1 MRNRV
6 LLGGLA
12 AVLAITGLAACGDDK
27 KPAVTSQKV
36 DVVAGFYPLQFVA
49 ERVGG
54 EHVSVINL
62 AQPGAEPHDMELKP
76 SQIAQI
82 ADADLV
88 IYLKTFQPELDKA
101 LEQNAPGKSFDITT
115 VSPLLKGETHAHEGE
130 TPEPGE
136 EESALDP
143 HIWLDP
149 IRLAVVSDAVAGRLG
164 KANPANAAGYTTRA
178 AAFKAELVKLDEEF
192 ATGLKTCDRREIVT
206 SHAAFGYL
214 AAKYEL
220 EQVGITGLSPED
232 EPTPQRLAE
241 VATEAKEH
249 GATTIFF
256 ETLVSPKVAETLAK
270 EIGAKTAVLDPLEGL
285 AAGSTD
291 DYFSVMRAN
300 LKALRD
306 ALGCK

>member
-1 MRNRV
+1 PTTFEIA
-6 LLGGLA
+6 GLA
-12 AVLAITGLAACGDDK
+12 AGGTEKNPAA
-27 KPAVTSQKV
+27 TSQKV

-54 EHVSVINL
+54 EHLSVVNL

-82 ADADLV
+82 AAADLV

-101 LEQNAPGKSFDITT
+101 IEQNAAGKSFDVTT
-115 VSPLLKGETHAHEGE
+115 VSPLEKGEAHEHEGE
-130 TPEPGE
+130 ASPAPSE
-136 EESALDP
+136 EEGLDP
-143 HIWLDP
+143 HLWLDP
-149 IRLAVVSDAVAGRLG
+149 TRLATISDAVAGQLG
-164 KANPANAAGYTTRA
+164 KADPANAADYTARA
-178 AAFKAELVKLDEEF
+178 ATFKAELTKLDEEF
-192 ATGLKTCDRREIVT
+192 TTGLKTCDRREIVT

-214 AAKYEL
+214 ASRYKLDQIAL
-220 EQVGITGLSPED
+220 TGLTPET

-241 VATEAKEH
+241 VAAEAKEH

-270 EIGAKTAVLDPLEGL
+270 EVGAKTAVLDPLEGL

-300 LKALRD
+300 LKGLRD